1 MPTKSKKVSK
11 KPREKKNKIKQI
23 DFIDSEVAE
32 SVLEESLGGGQVFGV
47 EPISESAEFMDSMRQ
62 LKEKLESR
70 DKIQDNSVQNNDADG
85 SFRSGFLFFILF
97 FLIGFLIFVIFYFIF

>member
-11 KPREKKNKIKQI
+11 KPRERKNKIKQI
-23 DFIDSEVAE
+23 DFIDNEVVE
-32 SVLEESLGGGQVFGV
+32 NVFDNNLGGDQVFGV

-70 DKIQDNSVQNNDADG
+70 DRLQHDVVENSDKDG
-85 SFRSGFLFFILF
+85 SFRSGFLFFMLF
-97 FLIGFLIFVIFYFIF
+97 FLIGFLIFVIFYFVL